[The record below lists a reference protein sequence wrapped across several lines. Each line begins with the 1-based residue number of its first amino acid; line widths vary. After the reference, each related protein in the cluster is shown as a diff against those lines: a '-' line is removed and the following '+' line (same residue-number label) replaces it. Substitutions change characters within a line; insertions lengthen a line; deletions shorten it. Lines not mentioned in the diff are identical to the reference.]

1 MVKGYRYTYKQTK
14 KGARLRVRDSKGRIV
29 RWEDAGGILDQPKE
43 AYRIIEY
50 TVNMGYHGRDRNN
63 RPSNIH
69 DFEVRI
75 RLPEGATLQ
84 DIENMAQE
92 AMLDSGFNDGIV
104 NACTINRKS
113 GKDFIGY
120 KSEEES
126 IYKIID
132 IANERH
138 YTYPKKG
145 WGKIENVDE

>member
-14 KGARLRVRDSKGRIV
+14 KGARLRVRDSKGKIV

-43 AYRIIEY
+43 QYKIVEY
-50 TVNMGYHGRDRNN
+50 TVNMGYHGRGRNN

-75 RLPEGATLQ
+75 RLPEGASLQ
-84 DIENMAQE
+84 DVEDIAQNAMIEN
-92 AMLDSGFNDGIV
+92 GFNDNFV
-104 NACTINRKS
+104 YACTVNKKS

-120 KSEEES
+120 SNQEES

-132 IANERH
+132 IASERH
-138 YTYPKKG
+138 YAYPKEG
-145 WGKIENVDE
+145 WGKINEYE